1 MLFIPVWEAQL
12 MRALICEGFCDLMY
26 QRAWDTAPSF
36 TPWVQGAPLLRQL
49 PPALPFLMLCGT
61 SCSLLLQNSSDPA
74 AVSAAAPLGSTSLE
88 ELQQQTQMP
97 GFGDKQPANSQF
109 PYNVQKREEKKDTI
123 LGIPNEPG

>member
-1 MLFIPVWEAQL
+1 MGNTADVGTDL
-12 MRALICEGFCDLMY
+12 CERFGDHVY
-26 QRAWDTAPSF
+26 QWAWDMGPSF
-36 TPWVQGAPLLRQL
+36 TPWVQGAPLLCQF

-61 SCSLLLQNSSDPA
+61 SCWLFLQNSSDPA

-109 PYNVQKREEKKDTI
+109 PYNVQKREERKKDTI